1 MKILVIE
8 DEPDMRQN
16 IVDYLSR
23 ERYLVE
29 SAATFETAW
38 EKIHLYAY
46 DCILL
51 DITLPD
57 GNGLDLLQAMKT
69 QGQAQSII
77 ILSARD
83 SLDDKIRGLEAGAD
97 DYLPK
102 PFHLAELQA
111 RLKSVLRR
119 RKFDGQALLQLANLQ
134 IDPGRHQVWIQNREL
149 ALNRKEFDILLFL
162 ATNKGRMISKTALA
176 EHVWGDHIDEAD
188 DFEFIYSQ
196 IKNLRKK
203 LRDSQAQVEIQ
214 AIYGLGYKLVGE

>member
-29 SAATFETAW
+29 TAPTFETAW

-57 GNGLDLLQAMKT
+57 GNGLDLLQAMKN
-69 QGQAQSII
+69 QGKAQSVI

-83 SLDDKIRGLEAGAD
+83 SLDDKITGLEAGAD

-119 RKFDGQALLQLANLQ
+119 HKFEGQAVLQVANLQ
-134 IDPGRHQVWIQNREL
+134 IDPDRHQVWVADREL
-149 ALNRKEFDILLFL
+149 GLNRKEFDILVFL
-162 ATNKGRMISKTALA
+162 ASNKGRMISKTALA
-176 EHVWGDHIDEAD
+176 EHVWGDYIDEAD

-203 LRDSQAQVEIQ
+203 LRDSQARVEIQ
-214 AIYGLGYKLVGE
+214 AVYGMGYKLLAE

>member
-16 IVDYLSR
+16 IVQYLSR

-29 SAATFETAW
+29 TAATFEAAW

-57 GNGLDLLQAMKT
+57 GNGLDLLPAMRK
-69 QGQAQSII
+69 QGKSQSVI

-83 SLDDKIRGLEAGAD
+83 SLDDKVKGLEAGAD

-111 RLKSVLRR
+111 RVKSVLRR
-119 RKFDGQALLQLANLQ
+119 HKFGGQSVLQVANLQ
-134 IDPGRHQVWIQNREL
+134 IDPDRHQVWVQDREL
-149 ALNRKEFDILLFL
+149 ELNRKEFDILLFL
-162 ATNKGRMISKTALA
+162 ASSKGRMISKTALA
-176 EHVWGDHIDEAD
+176 EHVWGDYIDEAD

-203 LRDSQAQVEIQ
+203 LREGQASVEIQ
-214 AIYGLGYKLVGE
+214 AIYGLGYKLLAE

>member
-1 MKILVIE
+1 MKILVVE

-16 IVDYLSR
+16 IVDYLSG

-29 SAATFETAW
+29 TAATFEAAW

-57 GNGLDLLQAMKT
+57 GNGLDLLEAMKT
-69 QGQAQSII
+69 HGTAQSII

-83 SLDDKIRGLEAGAD
+83 SLDDKVTGLEAGAD

-119 RKFDGQALLQLANLQ
+119 RKFEGQALLQLANLQ
-134 IDPGRHQVWIQNREL
+134 IDPDRHQAWIQDQEL
-149 ALNRKEFDILLFL
+149 GLNRKEFDILLFL
-162 ATNKGRMISKTALA
+162 ASNKGRLISKTALA
-176 EHVWGDHIDEAD
+176 EHVWGDYMDEAD

-203 LRDSQAQVEIQ
+203 LRDGRAAVEIK
-214 AIYGLGYKLVGE
+214 AIYGIGYKLIAE